1 MAKNKLYF
9 IGYGHMA
16 EAIYQRLDKSLFKNI
31 FLVEKDDDRRISIN
45 KKKHDKTQLLK
56 SLQDIKFCNS
66 DIVILAVKPNQI
78 KSICNEINSL
88 IIEKKDLPLVIS
100 IAAGVTT
107 TSIKDYIIQ
116 ENLSHLQ
123 NFLNIYR
130 AMPNLC
136 ASNGDSITGLFGSSV
151 SDITN
156 SKNTVSEIFNSVGEI
171 LWLKKEADLNIVT
184 AISGSG
190 PAYIFYIMEIMINSA
205 QELGLSEKDAKK
217 LVTMTLIGS
226 GKMGLSI
233 QNLKEQI
240 SKVSSKGGTTEA
252 AIKVFEKE
260 NLGLIFNQAIEA
272 AHARSKEI
280 SQSNE

>member
-16 EAIYQRLDKSLFKNI
+16 EAIYQRLDKSLFENI
-31 FLVEKDDDRRISIN
+31 FLIEKDDGRRISID
-45 KKKHDKTQLLK
+45 KKKHGKTQLLK
-56 SLQDIKFCNS
+56 SLHGIKFCNS

-78 KSICNEINSL
+78 KLICNEINSL
-88 IIEKKDLPLVIS
+88 IIEKKDLPVVIS

-107 TSIKDYIIQ
+107 TSIKDFIIQ

-156 SKNTVSEIFNSVGEI
+156 TKNTVSEIFSSVGEI
-171 LWLKKEADLNIVT
+171 LWVKKEADLNIVT

-190 PAYIFYIMEIMINSA
+190 PAYIFYIMEVMINSA
-205 QELGLSEKDAKK
+205 QKLGLSEKDAKK
-217 LVTMTLIGS
+217 LVAMTFMGS

-252 AIKVFEKE
+252 ALKVFEKE

>member
-16 EAIYQRLDKSLFKNI
+16 EAIYQRLDKTLFENI
-31 FLVEKDDDRRISIN
+31 CLIEKDDDRRISID
-45 KKKHDKTQLLK
+45 KKKHGKTQLLK
-56 SLQDIKFCNS
+56 SLKGIKFCNS

-78 KSICNEINSL
+78 KSVCNEINSL
-88 IIEKKDLPLVIS
+88 IIEKKDLPVVIS

-156 SKNTVSEIFNSVGEI
+156 SKNTVSEIFNSIGEI
-171 LWLKKEADLNIVT
+171 LWVKKEADLNIVT

-190 PAYIFYIMEIMINSA
+190 PAYIFYIMEVMINSA

-217 LVTMTLIGS
+217 LVTLTLIGS

-252 AIKVFEKE
+252 ALKVFEKE
-260 NLGLIFNQAIEA
+260 NLSLILNRAIEA

>member
-16 EAIYQRLDKSLFKNI
+16 EAIYQRLDKSLFENI
-31 FLVEKDDDRRISIN
+31 FLIEKDDGRRISID
-45 KKKHDKTQLLK
+45 KKKHGKTQLLK
-56 SLQDIKFCNS
+56 SLHGIKFCNS

-78 KSICNEINSL
+78 KLICNEINSL
-88 IIEKKDLPLVIS
+88 IIEKKDLPVVIS

-107 TSIKDYIIQ
+107 TSIKDFIIQ

-156 SKNTVSEIFNSVGEI
+156 TKNTVSEIFSSVGEI
-171 LWLKKEADLNIVT
+171 LWVKKEADLNIVT

-190 PAYIFYIMEIMINSA
+190 PAYIFYIMEVMINSA

-252 AIKVFEKE
+252 ALKVFEKE

>member
-16 EAIYQRLDKSLFKNI
+16 EAIYQRLDKSLFENI
-31 FLVEKDDDRRISIN
+31 CLIEKDDDRRISID
-45 KKKHDKTQLLK
+45 KKKQGKIQLLK
-56 SLQDIKFCNS
+56 SLQGIKFCNS
-66 DIVILAVKPNQI
+66 DIVILAVKPNQV

-88 IIEKKDLPLVIS
+88 IIEKKDLPVVIS

-107 TSIKDYIIQ
+107 TSIRDYIIQ

-217 LVTMTLIGS
+217 LVAMTLIGS

>member
-16 EAIYQRLDKSLFKNI
+16 EAIYQRLDKSLFENI
-31 FLVEKDDDRRISIN
+31 CLIEKDDDRRISID
-45 KKKHDKTQLLK
+45 KKKHGKTQLLK
-56 SLQDIKFCNS
+56 SLQGIKFCNS
-66 DIVILAVKPNQI
+66 DIVILAVKPAQI
-78 KSICNEINSL
+78 KSICNVINSL
-88 IIEKKDLPLVIS
+88 IIEKKDLPVVIS

-107 TSIKDYIIQ
+107 ISIKDYIIQ

-156 SKNTVSEIFNSVGEI
+156 SKNTVSEIFNSVGEV

-217 LVTMTLIGS
+217 LVAMTLIGS

>member
-16 EAIYQRLDKSLFKNI
+16 EAIYQRLDKSLFENI
-31 FLVEKDDDRRISIN
+31 CLIEKDDDRRISID
-45 KKKHDKTQLLK
+45 KKKHGKTQLLK
-56 SLQDIKFCNS
+56 SLKGIKFCNS

-171 LWLKKEADLNIVT
+171 LWVKKEADLNIVT

-205 QELGLSEKDAKK
+205 QELGLSEQDAKK

-252 AIKVFEKE
+252 ALKVFEKE
-260 NLGLIFNQAIEA
+260 NLSLIFNQAIEA

>member
-16 EAIYQRLDKSLFKNI
+16 EAIYQRLDKSLFENI
-31 FLVEKDDDRRISIN
+31 CLIEKDDDRRISID
-45 KKKHDKTQLLK
+45 KKKHGKTQLLK
-56 SLQDIKFCNS
+56 SLQGIKFCNS
-66 DIVILAVKPNQI
+66 DIVILAVKPNQV

-88 IIEKKDLPLVIS
+88 IIEKKDLPVVIS

-190 PAYIFYIMEIMINSA
+190 PAYIFYIMEVMINSA

-217 LVTMTLIGS
+217 LVAMTLIGS

-252 AIKVFEKE
+252 ALKVFEKE

>member
-16 EAIYQRLDKSLFKNI
+16 EAIYQRLDKSLFENI
-31 FLVEKDDDRRISIN
+31 FLIEKDDGRRISID
-45 KKKHDKTQLLK
+45 KKKHGKTQLLK
-56 SLQDIKFCNS
+56 NLHGIKFCNS

-78 KSICNEINSL
+78 KLICNEINSL
-88 IIEKKDLPLVIS
+88 IIEKKDLPVVIS

-107 TSIKDYIIQ
+107 TSIKDFIIQ

-217 LVTMTLIGS
+217 LVAMTFIGA

-252 AIKVFEKE
+252 ALKVFDKE
-260 NLGLIFNQAIEA
+260 NLSLIFNQAIEA
-272 AHARSKEI
+272 AHTRSKEI

>member
-16 EAIYQRLDKSLFKNI
+16 EAIYQRLDKSLFENI
-31 FLVEKDDDRRISIN
+31 FLIEKDDGRRISID
-45 KKKHDKTQLLK
+45 KKKHGKTQLLK
-56 SLQDIKFCNS
+56 SLHGIKFCNS

-78 KSICNEINSL
+78 KLICNEINSL
-88 IIEKKDLPLVIS
+88 IIEKKDLPVVIS

-156 SKNTVSEIFNSVGEI
+156 TKNTVSEIFSSVGEI
-171 LWLKKEADLNIVT
+171 LWVKKEADLNIVT

-190 PAYIFYIMEIMINSA
+190 PAYIFYIMEVMINSA

-217 LVTMTLIGS
+217 LVAMTLIGS

-252 AIKVFEKE
+252 ALKVFEKE

>member
-31 FLVEKDDDRRISIN
+31 FLIEKDDDRRISID
-45 KKKHDKTQLLK
+45 KKKHGKTQLLK
-56 SLQDIKFCNS
+56 SLHGIKFCNS

-78 KSICNEINSL
+78 KLICNEINSL
-88 IIEKKDLPLVIS
+88 IIEKKDLPVVIS

-156 SKNTVSEIFNSVGEI
+156 TKNTVSEIFNSVGET
-171 LWLKKEADLNIVT
+171 LWVKKEADLNIVT

-190 PAYIFYIMEIMINSA
+190 PAYIFYIMEVMIYSA
-205 QELGLSEKDAKK
+205 QKLGLSEKDAKK
-217 LVTMTLIGS
+217 LVAMTFMGS

-252 AIKVFEKE
+252 ALKVFEKE

>member
-16 EAIYQRLDKSLFKNI
+16 EAIYQRLDKSLFENI
-31 FLVEKDDDRRISIN
+31 FLIEKDDDRRISID
-45 KKKHDKTQLLK
+45 KKRHGKTQLLK
-56 SLQDIKFCNS
+56 SLQGIKFCNS

-88 IIEKKDLPLVIS
+88 IIEKKDLPVVIS

-171 LWLKKEADLNIVT
+171 LWVKKEADLNIVT

-190 PAYIFYIMEIMINSA
+190 PAYIFYIMEVMINSA

-252 AIKVFEKE
+252 ALKVFEKE

>member
-16 EAIYQRLDKSLFKNI
+16 EAIYQRLDKSLFENI
-31 FLVEKDDDRRISIN
+31 FLIEKDNDRRISIY
-45 KKKHDKTQLLK
+45 KKKHGKTQLLK
-56 SLQDIKFCNS
+56 SLHGIKFCNS

-88 IIEKKDLPLVIS
+88 MMGKKDLPEVIS

-123 NFLNIYR
+123 NFLNVYR
-130 AMPNLC
+130 SMPNLC

-151 SDITN
+151 GDITN

-171 LWLKKEADLNIVT
+171 LWVKKEADLNIVT

-190 PAYIFYIMEIMINSA
+190 PAYIFYIMDVMINSA

-217 LVTMTLIGS
+217 LVTMTIIGS

-252 AIKVFEKE
+252 ALKVFEKE
-260 NLGLIFNQAIEA
+260 NFSLIFNRAIEA

>member
-16 EAIYQRLDKSLFKNI
+16 EAIYQRLDKSLFENI
-31 FLVEKDDDRRISIN
+31 CLIEKDDDRRISID
-45 KKKHDKTQLLK
+45 KKKHGKTQLLK
-56 SLQDIKFCNS
+56 SLQSIKFCNS

-88 IIEKKDLPLVIS
+88 IIEKKDLPVVIS

-107 TSIKDYIIQ
+107 TSIRDYIIQ

-151 SDITN
+151 NDITN

-217 LVTMTLIGS
+217 LVAMTLIGS

-252 AIKVFEKE
+252 ALKVFEKE
-260 NLGLIFNQAIEA
+260 NLSLIFNQAIEA

>member
-16 EAIYQRLDKSLFKNI
+16 EAIYQRLDKSLFENI
-31 FLVEKDDDRRISIN
+31 CLIEKDDDRRISID
-45 KKKHDKTQLLK
+45 KKKHGKTQLLK
-56 SLQDIKFCNS
+56 SLQGIKFCNS

-88 IIEKKDLPLVIS
+88 IIEKKDLPVVIS

-107 TSIKDYIIQ
+107 ISIKDYIIQ

-171 LWLKKEADLNIVT
+171 LWVKKEADLNIVT

-252 AIKVFEKE
+252 ALKVFEKE

>member
-16 EAIYQRLDKSLFKNI
+16 EAIYQRLDKSLFENI
-31 FLVEKDDDRRISIN
+31 CLIEKDDDRRISID
-45 KKKHDKTQLLK
+45 KKKHGKTQLLK
-56 SLQDIKFCNS
+56 SLQGIKFCNS

-78 KSICNEINSL
+78 KLICYKINSL
-88 IIEKKDLPLVIS
+88 IIEKKDLPIVIS

-171 LWLKKEADLNIVT
+171 LWVKKEADLNIVT

-190 PAYIFYIMEIMINSA
+190 PAYIFYIMEVMINSA

-217 LVTMTLIGS
+217 LVAMTLIGS

-252 AIKVFEKE
+252 ALKVFEKE
-260 NLGLIFNQAIEA
+260 NLSLIFNQAIEA

>member
-16 EAIYQRLDKSLFKNI
+16 EAIYQRLDKSLFENI
-31 FLVEKDDDRRISIN
+31 CLIEKDDDRRISID
-45 KKKHDKTQLLK
+45 KKKHGKTQLLK
-56 SLQDIKFCNS
+56 SLQGIKFCNS

-78 KSICNEINSL
+78 KSVCNEINSL
-88 IIEKKDLPLVIS
+88 IIEKKDLPVVIS
-100 IAAGVTT
+100 IAAGITT

-151 SDITN
+151 SDKTN
-156 SKNTVSEIFNSVGEI
+156 TKNSVSEIFSSVGEI
-171 LWLKKEADLNIVT
+171 LWVKKEADLNIVT

-190 PAYIFYIMEIMINSA
+190 PAYIFYIMEVMINSA

-217 LVTMTLIGS
+217 LVAMTMIGS

-252 AIKVFEKE
+252 ALKVFEKE

>member
-16 EAIYQRLDKSLFKNI
+16 EAIYQRLDKSLFENI
-31 FLVEKDDDRRISIN
+31 FLIEKDDGRRISID
-45 KKKHDKTQLLK
+45 KKKHGKTQLLK
-56 SLQDIKFCNS
+56 SLHGIKFCNS

-78 KSICNEINSL
+78 KSICNKINSL
-88 IIEKKDLPLVIS
+88 IIEKKDLPVVIS

-156 SKNTVSEIFNSVGEI
+156 TKNTVSEIFSSVGEI
-171 LWLKKEADLNIVT
+171 LWVKKEADLNIVT

-190 PAYIFYIMEIMINSA
+190 PAYIFYIMEVMIYSA
-205 QELGLSEKDAKK
+205 QKLGLSEKDAKK
-217 LVTMTLIGS
+217 LVAMTFMGS
-226 GKMGLSI
+226 GKMGLGI
-233 QNLKEQI
+233 QNLKEEI

-252 AIKVFEKE
+252 ALKVFEKE

>member
-16 EAIYQRLDKSLFKNI
+16 EAIYQRLDKSLFENI
-31 FLVEKDDDRRISIN
+31 CLIEKDDDRRISID
-45 KKKHDKTQLLK
+45 KKKHGKTQLLK
-56 SLQDIKFCNS
+56 SLKGIKFCNS

-88 IIEKKDLPLVIS
+88 IIEKKDLPVVIS

-171 LWLKKEADLNIVT
+171 LWVKKEADLNIVT

-205 QELGLSEKDAKK
+205 QELGLSEQDAKK

-252 AIKVFEKE
+252 ALKVFEKE

>member
-16 EAIYQRLDKSLFKNI
+16 EAIYQRLDKSLFENI
-31 FLVEKDDDRRISIN
+31 FLIEKDDDRRISID
-45 KKKHDKTQLLK
+45 KKKHGKTQLLK
-56 SLQDIKFCNS
+56 SLQGIKFCNS

-88 IIEKKDLPLVIS
+88 IIEKKDLPVVIS

-151 SDITN
+151 SDITI

-171 LWLKKEADLNIVT
+171 LWVKKEADLNIVT

-190 PAYIFYIMEIMINSA
+190 PAYIFYIMEVMINSA

>member
-16 EAIYQRLDKSLFKNI
+16 EAIYQRLDKSLFENI
-31 FLVEKDDDRRISIN
+31 CLIEKDDDRRISID
-45 KKKHDKTQLLK
+45 KKKHGKTQLLK
-56 SLQDIKFCNS
+56 SLKGIKFCNS

-88 IIEKKDLPLVIS
+88 IIEKKDLPVVIS

-171 LWLKKEADLNIVT
+171 LWVKKEADLNIVT

-252 AIKVFEKE
+252 ALKVFEKE
-260 NLGLIFNQAIEA
+260 NLSLIFNQAIEA

>member
-31 FLVEKDDDRRISIN
+31 FLIEKDDDRRISID
-45 KKKHDKTQLLK
+45 KKRHGKTQLLK
-56 SLQDIKFCNS
+56 SLQGIKFCNS

-88 IIEKKDLPLVIS
+88 IIEKKDLPVVIS

-156 SKNTVSEIFNSVGEI
+156 SKNTVSEIFNSVGET
-171 LWLKKEADLNIVT
+171 LWVKKEADLNIVT

-217 LVTMTLIGS
+217 LVAMTLIGS

>member
-31 FLVEKDDDRRISIN
+31 FLIEKDDDRRISID
-45 KKKHDKTQLLK
+45 KKKHGKTQLLK
-56 SLQDIKFCNS
+56 SLQGIKFCNS
-66 DIVILAVKPNQI
+66 DIVILAVKPNQV

-171 LWLKKEADLNIVT
+171 LWVKKEADLNIVT

-217 LVTMTLIGS
+217 LVAMTLIGS

>member
-16 EAIYQRLDKSLFKNI
+16 EAIYQRLDKSLFENI
-31 FLVEKDDDRRISIN
+31 CLIEKDDDRRISID
-45 KKKHDKTQLLK
+45 KKKHGKTQLLK
-56 SLQDIKFCNS
+56 SLQGIKFCNS
-66 DIVILAVKPNQI
+66 DIIILAVKPNQV

-88 IIEKKDLPLVIS
+88 IIEKKDLPVVIS

-107 TSIKDYIIQ
+107 TSIRDYIIQ

-136 ASNGDSITGLFGSSV
+136 ASNGDSITGLFGSSL

-217 LVTMTLIGS
+217 LVAMTLIGS

>member
-16 EAIYQRLDKSLFKNI
+16 EAIYQRLDKSLFENI
-31 FLVEKDDDRRISIN
+31 FLIEKDDDRRISID
-45 KKKHDKTQLLK
+45 KKKHGKTQLLK
-56 SLQDIKFCNS
+56 SLHGIKFCNS

-88 IIEKKDLPLVIS
+88 IIEKKDLPVVIS

-171 LWLKKEADLNIVT
+171 LWVKKEADLNIVT

-190 PAYIFYIMEIMINSA
+190 PAYIFYIMEVMINSA

-252 AIKVFEKE
+252 ALKVFEKE
-260 NLGLIFNQAIEA
+260 NLSLIFNQAIEA

>member
-16 EAIYQRLDKSLFKNI
+16 EAIYQRLDKSLFENI
-31 FLVEKDDDRRISIN
+31 FLIEKDDDRRISID
-45 KKKHDKTQLLK
+45 KKKHGKTQLLK
-56 SLQDIKFCNS
+56 SLQGIKFCNS

-88 IIEKKDLPLVIS
+88 IIEKKDLPVVIS

-171 LWLKKEADLNIVT
+171 LWVKKETDLNIVT

-217 LVTMTLIGS
+217 LVAMTLIGS

-252 AIKVFEKE
+252 ALKVFEKE
-260 NLGLIFNQAIEA
+260 NLSLIFNQAIEA

>member
-16 EAIYQRLDKSLFKNI
+16 EAIYQRLDKSLFENI
-31 FLVEKDDDRRISIN
+31 CLIEKDDDRRISID
-45 KKKHDKTQLLK
+45 KKKHGKTQLLK
-56 SLQDIKFCNS
+56 SLQGIKFCNS

-88 IIEKKDLPLVIS
+88 IIEKKDLPVVIS

>member
-1 MAKNKLYF
+1 MGF
-9 IGYGHMA
+9 T
-16 EAIYQRLDKSLFKNI
+16 I
-31 FLVEKDDDRRISIN
+31 FLIEKDDDRRVSID
-45 KKKHDKTQLLK
+45 KKKYGKTQLLK
-56 SLQDIKFCNS
+56 SLHGIKFCNS

-78 KSICNEINSL
+78 KTICNEINSL
-88 IIEKKDLPLVIS
+88 MIEKKDLPVVIS

-156 SKNTVSEIFNSVGEI
+156 SKNTVSEIFNSVGET

-190 PAYIFYIMEIMINSA
+190 PAYIFYIMEVMIN
-205 QELGLSEKDAKK
+205 
-217 LVTMTLIGS
+217 
-226 GKMGLSI
+226 
-233 QNLKEQI
+233 
-240 SKVSSKGGTTEA
+240 
-252 AIKVFEKE
+252 
-260 NLGLIFNQAIEA
+260 
-272 AHARSKEI
+272 
-280 SQSNE
+280 

>member
-16 EAIYQRLDKSLFKNI
+16 EAIYQRLDKSLFENI
-31 FLVEKDDDRRISIN
+31 CLIEKDDDRRISID
-45 KKKHDKTQLLK
+45 KKKHGKTQLLK
-56 SLQDIKFCNS
+56 SLKGIKFCNS
-66 DIVILAVKPNQI
+66 DIVILAIKPNQI

-88 IIEKKDLPLVIS
+88 IIEKKDLPVVIS

-171 LWLKKEADLNIVT
+171 LWVKKEADLNIVT

-190 PAYIFYIMEIMINSA
+190 PAYIFYIMEVMINSA

-217 LVTMTLIGS
+217 LVAMTLIGS

-252 AIKVFEKE
+252 ALKVFEKE
-260 NLGLIFNQAIEA
+260 NLSLIFNRAIEA

>member
-16 EAIYQRLDKSLFKNI
+16 EAIYQRLDKSLFENI
-31 FLVEKDDDRRISIN
+31 CLIEKDDDRRISID
-45 KKKHDKTQLLK
+45 KKKQGKIQLLK
-56 SLQDIKFCNS
+56 SLQGIKFCNS
-66 DIVILAVKPNQI
+66 DIVILAVKPNQV

-88 IIEKKDLPLVIS
+88 IIEKKDLPVVIS

-107 TSIKDYIIQ
+107 TSIRDYIIQ

-171 LWLKKEADLNIVT
+171 LWVKKEADLNIVT

-217 LVTMTLIGS
+217 LVAMTLIGS

-252 AIKVFEKE
+252 ALKVFEKE
-260 NLGLIFNQAIEA
+260 NLSLIFNQAIEA

>member
-1 MAKNKLYF
+1 MEKNKLYF

-16 EAIYQRLDKSLFKNI
+16 EAIYQRLDKSLFENI
-31 FLVEKDDDRRISIN
+31 CLIEKDDDRRISID
-45 KKKHDKTQLLK
+45 KKKHGKTQLLK
-56 SLQDIKFCNS
+56 SLQGIKFCNL

-78 KSICNEINSL
+78 KSICNKINSL
-88 IIEKKDLPLVIS
+88 IIEKKDLPVVIS

-107 TSIKDYIIQ
+107 TSIRDYIIQ

-151 SDITN
+151 NDITN
-156 SKNTVSEIFNSVGEI
+156 SKNTVSEIFNSVGEV

-190 PAYIFYIMEIMINSA
+190 PAYIFYIMEIMINLA

-217 LVTMTLIGS
+217 LVAMTLIGS

>member
-16 EAIYQRLDKSLFKNI
+16 EAIYQRLDKSLFENI
-31 FLVEKDDDRRISIN
+31 FLIEKDDDRRISID
-45 KKKHDKTQLLK
+45 KKKHGKTQLLK
-56 SLQDIKFCNS
+56 SLHGIKFCNS

-88 IIEKKDLPLVIS
+88 IIEKKDLPVVIS

-171 LWLKKEADLNIVT
+171 LWVKKEADLNIVT

-252 AIKVFEKE
+252 ALKVFEKE
-260 NLGLIFNQAIEA
+260 NLSLIFNQAIEA

>member
-16 EAIYQRLDKSLFKNI
+16 EAIYQRLDKSLFENI
-31 FLVEKDDDRRISIN
+31 CLIEKDDDRRISID
-45 KKKHDKTQLLK
+45 KKRHGKTQLLK
-56 SLQDIKFCNS
+56 SLQGIKFCNS

-88 IIEKKDLPLVIS
+88 IIEKKDLPVVIS

-107 TSIKDYIIQ
+107 ISIKDYIIQ

-156 SKNTVSEIFNSVGEI
+156 SKNTVSKIFNSVGEI
-171 LWLKKEADLNIVT
+171 LWVKKEADLNIVT

-190 PAYIFYIMEIMINSA
+190 PAYIFYIMEVMINSA
-205 QELGLSEKDAKK
+205 QELGLSEQDAKK

>member
-16 EAIYQRLDKSLFKNI
+16 EAIYQRLDKSLFENI
-31 FLVEKDDDRRISIN
+31 CLIEKDDDRRISID
-45 KKKHDKTQLLK
+45 KKKHGKTLLLK
-56 SLQDIKFCNS
+56 SLKGIKFCNS

-88 IIEKKDLPLVIS
+88 IIEKKDLPVVIS

-136 ASNGDSITGLFGSSV
+136 ASNGDSITGLFGSSL

-171 LWLKKEADLNIVT
+171 LWVKKEADLNIVT

-205 QELGLSEKDAKK
+205 QELGLSEQDAKK

-252 AIKVFEKE
+252 ALKVFEKE
-260 NLGLIFNQAIEA
+260 NLSLILNRAIEA

>member
-16 EAIYQRLDKSLFKNI
+16 EAIYQRLDKSLFENI
-31 FLVEKDDDRRISIN
+31 FLIEKDDDRRISID
-45 KKKHDKTQLLK
+45 KKRHGKTQLLK
-56 SLQDIKFCNS
+56 NLQGIKFCNS

-88 IIEKKDLPLVIS
+88 IIEKKDLPVVIS

-171 LWLKKEADLNIVT
+171 LWVKKEADLNIVT

-190 PAYIFYIMEIMINSA
+190 PAYIFYIMEVMINSA

-217 LVTMTLIGS
+217 LVAMTLIGS
-226 GKMGLSI
+226 GKMGLNI

-252 AIKVFEKE
+252 ALKVFEKE
-260 NLGLIFNQAIEA
+260 NLSLIFNRAIEA

-280 SQSNE
+280 SRSNE

>member
-16 EAIYQRLDKSLFKNI
+16 EAIYQRLDKSLFENI
-31 FLVEKDDDRRISIN
+31 FLIEKDDDRRISID
-45 KKKHDKTQLLK
+45 KKKHGKTQLLK
-56 SLQDIKFCNS
+56 SLQGIKFCNS

-78 KSICNEINSL
+78 KLICNEINSL
-88 IIEKKDLPLVIS
+88 IIEKKDLPVVIS

-171 LWLKKEADLNIVT
+171 LWVKKEADLNIVT

-217 LVTMTLIGS
+217 LVAMTLIGS

-252 AIKVFEKE
+252 ALKVFDKE
-260 NLGLIFNQAIEA
+260 NLSLIFNQAIEA

>member
-16 EAIYQRLDKSLFKNI
+16 EAIYQRLDKSLFENI
-31 FLVEKDDDRRISIN
+31 CLIEKDDDRRISID
-45 KKKHDKTQLLK
+45 KKKQGKTQLLK
-56 SLQDIKFCNS
+56 SLQGIKFCNS

-88 IIEKKDLPLVIS
+88 IIEKKDLPVVIS

-171 LWLKKEADLNIVT
+171 LWVKKEADLNIVT

-252 AIKVFEKE
+252 ALKVFEKE
-260 NLGLIFNQAIEA
+260 NLSLIFNQAIEA

>member
-16 EAIYQRLDKSLFKNI
+16 EAIYQRLDKSLFENI
-31 FLVEKDDDRRISIN
+31 FLIEKDDGRRIYID
-45 KKKHDKTQLLK
+45 KKKHGKTQLLK
-56 SLQDIKFCNS
+56 SLHGIKFCNS

-78 KSICNEINSL
+78 KLICNEINSL
-88 IIEKKDLPLVIS
+88 IIEKKDLPVVIS

-107 TSIKDYIIQ
+107 TSIKDFIIQ

-171 LWLKKEADLNIVT
+171 LWVKKEADLNIVT

-190 PAYIFYIMEIMINSA
+190 PAYIFYIMEVMINSA

-252 AIKVFEKE
+252 ALKVFEKE
-260 NLGLIFNQAIEA
+260 NLSLIFNQAIEA

>member
-9 IGYGHMA
+9 IGCGHMA
-16 EAIYQRLDKSLFKNI
+16 EAIYQRLDKTIYENI
-31 FLVEKDDDRRISIN
+31 FLIEKDDDRRIYID
-45 KKKHDKTQLLK
+45 KKKHGKTQLLK
-56 SLQDIKFCNS
+56 SLDGIKFCNS

-78 KSICNEINSL
+78 KSICNKINSL
-88 IIEKKDLPLVIS
+88 IIEKKDLPELIS
-100 IAAGVTT
+100 IAAGVSTT
-107 TSIKDYIIQ
+107 TIKDYIIQ

-123 NFLNIYR
+123 NSLNIFR

-136 ASNGDSITGLFGSSV
+136 AINGDSITGLFGSSV
-151 SDITN
+151 HDKLN
-156 SKNTVSEIFNSVGEI
+156 SKKTVSEIFNSVGEI
-171 LWLKKEADLNIVT
+171 LWVKKESDLNIVT

-190 PAYIFYIMEIMINSA
+190 PAYIFYIMEVMINSA
-205 QELGLSEKDAKK
+205 LELGLSKKDAKK
-217 LVTMTLIGS
+217 LVAMTLIGS

-252 AIKVFEKE
+252 ALKVFDKE
-260 NLGLIFNQAIEA
+260 NLSLIFNQAIEA

>member
-31 FLVEKDDDRRISIN
+31 FLIEKDDDRRISID
-45 KKKHDKTQLLK
+45 KKKHGKTQLLK
-56 SLQDIKFCNS
+56 SLHGIKFCNS

-88 IIEKKDLPLVIS
+88 MMGKKDLPVVIS

-107 TSIKDYIIQ
+107 TSIRDYIIQ

-171 LWLKKEADLNIVT
+171 LWVKKEADLNIVT

-205 QELGLSEKDAKK
+205 QKLGLSEKDAKK